1 MSCPVLFCSSFVLL
15 LFFLEL
21 KVALLSLPHSVYGF
35 EKIKAALLTYKS
47 LHGNLLVSDM
57 FIVPENSTDWDEE
70 LWGMKLG
77 EGLNRIA

>member
-1 MSCPVLFCSSFVLL
+1 L
-15 LFFLEL
+15 
-21 KVALLSLPHSVYGF
+21 LPHSVYGF

-77 EGLNRIA
+77 EV